1 MSFNIKDII
10 AKYGYNEERSA
21 ALEHFKVVDVLFRK
35 SNGLL
40 IIKAENDK
48 VLPYGIYT
56 DVLNYFK
63 DLGFER

>member
-40 IIKAENDK
+40 IIKRK
-48 VLPYGIYT
+48 TIR
-56 DVLNYFK
+56 YFHMASIRM
-63 DLGFER
+63 F